1 MEGNLRKLID
11 EIKKSNELTL
21 FFSKLWGEDPTLSRL
36 FLLHR
41 EQLFP
46 FEDKFIIPYIFWSN
60 VKKEMEKSILEI
72 TSELEGI
79 KGQQAWNRLGFD
91 KLLFG
96 CKDLFAYFA
105 IKVIRENDDIKKL
118 VMDKSFSFR
127 KMKEALGDYEKIN
140 FDILKQEEI
149 ESIPELDSV
158 IRASLVRFMKTF
170 DPTKLLEAFS
180 STSGIVSTLPLMGIP
195 HLEELLEITGLDFG
209 EYTDTIKEL
218 YVLKL
223 ITNFQTLLWC
233 EHCLDTPQIF
243 TTTSRIDPNHLKM
256 NCLKCKNQMLVSSIY
271 NIDSLLK
278 ECILLKDGLLAVA
291 LGWLFDDL
299 KISWKF
305 SVQSK
310 YEDDFILETKN
321 VKILCECKMHLIPK
335 DERSFEGQL
344 VQDLSRLIAHVE
356 ALSKEGV
363 SFNQVYLIYN
373 YDLGPYEEELPR
385 ILEHP
390 KLKDNIKK
398 YRIRPIGFPEVP
410 LIVDPKGHST

>member
-1 MEGNLRKLID
+1 MEENFRRLIE

-21 FFSKLWGEDPTLSRL
+21 FFSKLWREDSTLSSL
-36 FLLHR
+36 FFLHK

-46 FEDKFIIPYIFWSN
+46 FKDKLIIPYIFWSN
-60 VKKEMEKSILEI
+60 IKKEMEKSILEI

-79 KGQQAWNRLGFD
+79 KGQQAWSKLGFD
-91 KLLFG
+91 KLLYEN
-96 CKDLFAYFA
+96 KDLFAYYA

-118 VMDKSFSFR
+118 VIDESFSFR
-127 KMKEALGDYEKIN
+127 KMKEALGDYKKIN

-158 IRASLVRFMKTF
+158 IKASLVRFIKTF
-170 DPTKLLEAFS
+170 DPTKLLEALS
-180 STSGIVSTLPLMGIP
+180 STSGVVSNLPLMGIP
-195 HLEELLEITGLDFG
+195 HLEELLEIACLDFD
-209 EYTDTIKEL
+209 EYADIIKEL

-243 TTTSRIDPNHLKM
+243 ITTSRIDPNHLKM

-278 ECILLKDGLLAVA
+278 ECILLKDGLLAIA
-291 LGWLFDDL
+291 LGWLFDDR
-299 KISWKF
+299 KISWNF
-305 SVQSK
+305 SIHDK

-344 VQDLSRLIAHVE
+344 TQDLYQLVTHVQS
-356 ALSKEGV
+356 LSKEGV

-373 YDLGPYEEELPR
+373 YDLREYSEELQR
-385 ILEHP
+385 ILDLP
-390 KLKDNIKK
+390 KLKSNIEH
-398 YRIRPIGFPEVP
+398 YRIKPIGFPEVTQV
-410 LIVDPKGHST
+410 IESKGDRT